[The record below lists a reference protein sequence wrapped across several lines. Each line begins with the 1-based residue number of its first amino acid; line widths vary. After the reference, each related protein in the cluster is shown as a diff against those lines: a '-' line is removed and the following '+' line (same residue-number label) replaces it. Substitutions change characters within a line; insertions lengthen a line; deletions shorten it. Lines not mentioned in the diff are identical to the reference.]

1 MKLFL
6 SILPGAGIRR
16 VTRFAAAMIAASFI
30 MGVGKDAVARHP
42 GYNCQAVVDAKLAEH
57 GVALDNVASRKTVH
71 QRTGGEANLIE
82 GYSTW
87 VALKS
92 CKGNVVVDLS
102 LECDIE
108 QAYVSG
114 NCSVKGLKSY

>member
-1 MKLFL
+1 MKFFL
-6 SILPGAGIRR
+6 SILPGAGIRQG
-16 VTRFAAAMIAASFI
+16 TWICAAMVAASFI
-30 MGVGKDAVARHP
+30 MGVGNTAVARHP

-57 GVALDNVASRKTVH
+57 GVALDNVASRKTV
-71 QRTGGEANLIE
+71 QNRSGGEAGFIE

-92 CKGNVVVDLS
+92 CKGNVVIDLS

-114 NCSVKGLKSY
+114 NCSVKGLESY